1 MQVLLSIGDSQM
13 FSASSPPDFF
23 ILFEQ
28 ATSETEG
35 KIQALVDL
43 GFDRAAAENAL
54 LLCNGNQDQ
63 AASYLFGGYD

>member
-1 MQVLLSIGDSQM
+1 LGTAKCSHLRHRLIFPIIFG
-13 FSASSPPDFF
+13 
-23 ILFEQ
+23 Q

-54 LLCNGNQDQ
+54 LLCNGIQDQ

>member
-1 MQVLLSIGDSQM
+1 MGMVKCSLLRLGLI
-13 FSASSPPDFF
+13 FP